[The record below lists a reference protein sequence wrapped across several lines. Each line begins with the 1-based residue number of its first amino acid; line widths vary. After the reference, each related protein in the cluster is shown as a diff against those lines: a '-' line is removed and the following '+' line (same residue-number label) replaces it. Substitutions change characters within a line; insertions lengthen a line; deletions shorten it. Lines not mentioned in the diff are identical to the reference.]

1 MLKEGRDYTD
11 GATPVQNNKSASNRG
26 HMRAQL
32 IIHRGAAF
40 TYTTARHAN
49 RSFTY
54 DTRAHCTRDAT
65 Q

>member
-11 GATPVQNNKSASNRG
+11 GATPVQANKSARNRVD
-26 HMRAQL
+26 MRAPL
-32 IIHRGAAF
+32 NHPLGAAF
-40 TYTTARHAN
+40 TYTTARHGN
-49 RSFTY
+49 RSYTY